1 MLENPS
7 WGSSIMAITMIV
19 SPLWILPRCMKLIPS
34 KWAIN
39 PYLCWDFF
47 RKKVSDFI
55 FRLANLGEVTANCSK
70 LSLKIHISSGD
81 SFYRLQKCVL
91 AISFWFPS
99 CILPRDMSFW
109 FANYVALFF
118 LDILQCENRLTI
130 IQKFASKL
138 LKKILHQI

>member
-39 PYLCWDFF
+39 PYLCG
-47 RKKVSDFI
+47 DFI
-55 FRLANLGEVTANCSK
+55 FCLAKCLTTCVSFGWSNCQLFQMVTKNPYV
-70 LSLKIHISSGD
+70 GD
-81 SFYRLQKCVL
+81 SFSRLQKCAL

-109 FANYVALFF
+109 FALIFPWQSSMWEQAHY
-118 LDILQCENRLTI
+118 QT
-130 IQKFASKL
+130 
-138 LKKILHQI
+138 KICIKYI